1 MDGSQPRN
9 ESPNEPQCQMMR
21 IGVNALYLIPGGV
34 GGTEIY
40 LRNLLRGL
48 SEIDAVNQYVVFT
61 NRETG
66 PDLVPDRPNFARA
79 PQPFHAAFRPARIVW
94 EQLVLP
100 FATRKHRIQ
109 VLLNPG
115 FTAPLLCACPMVTV
129 FHDLQHKRHPE
140 YFRWFDLPFW
150 NVFLW
155 AAVRRSRG
163 LIAVSQSTADD
174 LERYYGRSARAIHPC
189 VIHHG
194 VEPEFFEIAQRREP
208 GDYLLC
214 VSTTHPHKNL
224 QRLLRVHSQIK
235 NPPRLVL
242 TGVRGFAAGQI
253 ESLATASVELTGW
266 IPREQLYELY
276 RGALGFIYPSTFEGF
291 GMPVLEAMAAGVP
304 VACSDIP
311 PLREIA
317 RSTVHFFDPSSDR
330 EIRDALLL
338 LASGKLSTEPAQRR
352 ATDFSWEKAAR
363 ATLDYLSKC
372 SS

>member
-1 MDGSQPRN
+1 MI
-9 ESPNEPQCQMMR
+9 R

-40 LRNLLRGL
+40 LRNLLRAL
-48 SEIDAVNQYVVFT
+48 ADIDSENQYIVFT

-66 PDLVPDRPNFARA
+66 ADLAPDRSNFTRA
-79 PQPFHAAFRPARIVW
+79 PQPVRASFRPARILW
-94 EQLVLP
+94 EQLALP
-100 FATRKHRIQ
+100 FEAHKHRLD
-109 VLLNPG
+109 VLFNPG
-115 FTAPLLCACPMVTV
+115 FTAPLLCPCPMVTV
-129 FHDLQHKRHPE
+129 FHDLQHKRHRE

-150 NVFLW
+150 NFFVW
-155 AAVRRSRG
+155 ASARRSRG
-163 LIAVSQSTADD
+163 AIAVSVATHDD
-174 LERYYGRSARAIHPC
+174 LQRYYGLPSE

-194 VEPEFFEIAQRREP
+194 VEREFLGIARHRDPQ
-208 GDYLLC
+208 DYLLC

-224 QRLLRVHSQIK
+224 ERLLRVHAQMK
-235 NPPRLVL
+235 NAPKLIL
-242 TGVRGFAAGQI
+242 TGVRGFAAKEI
-253 ESLATASVELTGW
+253 ESLASESVEITGW
-266 IPREQLYELY
+266 VPREQLFELY

-317 RSTVHFFDPSSDR
+317 RSTVHFFDPTNDR

-338 LASGKLSTEPAQRR
+338 LASGKISTDAAQHR
-352 ATDFSWEKAAR
+352 AAQFTWEKTAR

>member
-1 MDGSQPRN
+1 
-9 ESPNEPQCQMMR
+9 
-21 IGVNALYLIPGGV
+21 
-34 GGTEIY
+34 
-40 LRNLLRGL
+40 
-48 SEIDAVNQYVVFT
+48 
-61 NRETG
+61 
-66 PDLVPDRPNFARA
+66 
-79 PQPFHAAFRPARIVW
+79 
-94 EQLVLP
+94 
-100 FATRKHRIQ
+100 
-109 VLLNPG
+109 
-115 FTAPLLCACPMVTV
+115 MVTV

-150 NVFLW
+150 NLFLW
-155 AAVRRSRG
+155 SAVRRSRG
-163 LIAVSQSTADD
+163 LIAVSQATADD
-174 LERYYGRSARAIHPC
+174 LERYYGRSAQ

-194 VEPEFFEIAQRREP
+194 VEREFFRIAERREP
-208 GDYLLC
+208 GNYLLC

-224 QRLLRVHSQIK
+224 QRLLRVHAQTRAQ
-235 NPPRLVL
+235 NNVAPRLVL
-242 TGVRGFAAGQI
+242 TGVRGFAARQI
-253 ESLATASVELTGW
+253 ESLASESVELTGW
-266 IPREQLYELY
+266 LPREQLYELY

-317 RSTVHFFDPSSDR
+317 RSTVHFFDPASDR

-352 ATDFSWEKAAR
+352 AADFSWEKTAR

>member
-1 MDGSQPRN
+1 MI
-9 ESPNEPQCQMMR
+9 R
-21 IGVNALYLIPGGV
+21 IGVNALYLLPGAV

-40 LRNLLRGL
+40 LRNLLGAL
-48 SEIDAVNQYVVFT
+48 ADIDSENQYVVFT

-66 PDLVPDRPNFARA
+66 AELVPARPNFTHA
-79 PQPFHAAFRPARIVW
+79 PQPVRATFRPARILW
-94 EQLVLP
+94 EQFVLP
-100 FATRKHRIQ
+100 FAAHKHRLN
-109 VLLNPG
+109 VLFNPG
-115 FTAPLLCACPMVTV
+115 FTAPLLSGCPMVTV

-150 NVFLW
+150 DFFVW
-155 AAVRRSRG
+155 ASARRSRG
-163 LIAVSQSTADD
+163 AIAVSQATADD
-174 LERYYGRSARAIHPC
+174 LQRYYGRSAQ

-194 VEPEFFEIAQRREP
+194 VEREFLEIALRRHP
-208 GDYLLC
+208 KNYLLC

-224 QRLLRVHSQIK
+224 ERLLRVHAQMK
-235 NPPRLVL
+235 NAPKLIL
-242 TGVRGFAAGQI
+242 TGVRGFAAQEI
-253 ESLATASVELTGW
+253 ESLAGASVQIAGW
-266 IPREQLYELY
+266 VPRSDLYGLY
-276 RGALGFIYPSTFEGF
+276 RAALGFIYPSTFEGF

-317 RSTVHFFDPSSDR
+317 RSTVHFFDPAIDR

-338 LASGKLSTEPAQRR
+338 LASGKISTEAAQRR
-352 ATDFSWEKAAR
+352 AAQFTWEKTAR